1 VEAGTCQ
8 IIVEPGI
15 TITITAP
22 RPASRDIKR
31 HKAPDCQPG

>member
-8 IIVEPGI
+8 IIVEPG
-15 TITITAP
+15 ITITAP